1 MTIAVKITLHCYTW
15 TPSLTCQG
23 TTTFLASGQPVVMIA
38 SSQAAA
44 GNPIPRA
51 VARPRRAL
59 LSPPLHAPLQRRWQR
74 QSRNVRLADARA
86 AASMPEQR
94 PQATREN
101 QGNVDIPTQLP
112 QNGLAKH
119 VSAIFPDTASPTRS
133 VPSAS
138 GLSRGP
144 RLRQDSREQ
153 APIREI
159 QESKLLAIQPRLCA

>member
-1 MTIAVKITLHCYTW
+1 MTIAVKITLHCCIW
-15 TPSLTCQG
+15 TPSPTCQE
-23 TTTFLASGQPVVMIA
+23 TTTSLVSVQPVVRIA

-51 VARPRRAL
+51 VARLRRAL
-59 LSPPLHAPLQRRWQR
+59 RSPPLHAPLQRRWQR

-101 QGNVDIPTQLP
+101 QGNVDIPTRLP

-119 VSAIFPDTASPTRS
+119 VSATFPGTASLTRS
-133 VPSAS
+133 VPSVS